1 MRRSALLLAAMAVA
15 LLLVSGVALA
25 RTVNCDGGRCR
36 GTDNADTMYG
46 SNGRDQI
53 YSLKGPPT
61 WCAARAVSTPSTAT
75 AAGTG

>member
-36 GTDNADTMYG
+36 GTDADTMYG
-46 SNGRDQI
+46 SNGRDPI
-53 YSLKGPPT
+53 YSLKGPDLVRG
-61 WCAARAVSTPSTAT
+61 RAVSTPSTAT